1 MAHTKSQEKKIF
13 VCCKSLLYSVLL
25 PEQPVLL
32 CNMMI
37 TLGCLTA
44 DYLEKLLGARLGTV
58 VGDDGGEV
66 TLQNRLGTLVRK
78 CGGEDED
85 LTLLLHVLRLQR
97 GRLLVD
103 IAGQR
108 LHPVLRQP

>member
-1 MAHTKSQEKKIF
+1 M
-13 VCCKSLLYSVLL
+13 LL
-25 PEQPVLL
+25 PERPVLL

-97 GRLLVD
+97 GWLLVD

>member
-1 MAHTKSQEKKIF
+1 MAYTKSQEKKY

-25 PEQPVLL
+25 PERPILL

-37 TLGCLTA
+37 GCLTA

-97 GRLLVD
+97 GWLLVD